1 MSSEPSPSRS
11 PFTSLTRA
19 QRRRFVMV
27 FATVASWVSILMA
40 VIYGALYL
48 AQPSWQLALGTA
60 QGLPSVLLMILIM
73 HLTRSDRETLGIY
86 LGIPYL
92 LLLTG
97 FLSVIL
103 GVVPVMGPVYV
114 ALIVLAAMVLGEV
127 GGYVTAAIAG
137 VMWLAGFGLS
147 GWGVTP
153 AGLLSAPMVDIV
165 TAILTVI
172 SFFFSAFVAQAATGG
187 LWKALD
193 DAAYDLI
200 EANRQLDEA
209 NRQKSKFL
217 ARMSHD
223 LRTPLTAIKLSTD
236 LISRSVY
243 GPVTEKQQEAL
254 RRAQQGTVRLQD
266 LIDDI
271 LDLSKIEAGQLQL
284 NEEQVVIEDMVE
296 MLRSTL
302 EPKAHAKVLGFSVLI
317 EPGMPARV
325 WGDGKRLL
333 QVMTNLADNAIKFT
347 EKGRVTVLIGAPQAD
362 TWRILVTDTGRGIRE
377 VDLEA
382 IFQEFHRADP
392 SDPVPG
398 TGLGL
403 AITRQ
408 LVTLMGGEIGVRSR
422 LGQGSTFEVTLPL
435 RAVTVPEPVKE
446 VRSPA

>member
-1 MSSEPSPSRS
+1 MSSNPSPSRS

-27 FATVASWVSILMA
+27 FATVASLVSVLMA
-40 VIYGALYL
+40 VIYGALYIS
-48 AQPSWQLALGTA
+48 QPAWQLAVGTMQA
-60 QGLPSVLLMILIM
+60 IPSVLLMILIM
-73 HLTRSDRETLGIY
+73 HLTQSDRETLGIY

-92 LLLTG
+92 LLLTA
-97 FLSVIL
+97 FLSVTL
-103 GVVPVMGPVYV
+103 GVVLVMGPVYV
-114 ALIVLAAMVLGEV
+114 ALIVLAAMVLGET
-127 GGYVTAAIAG
+127 GGYITATVAG
-137 VMWLAGFGLS
+137 MMWLVGFGLS
-147 GWGVTP
+147 GWGVVPT
-153 AGLLSAPMVDIV
+153 GLLTGPMVDIV

-172 SFFFSAFVAQAATGG
+172 AFFFSAFVAQAATGG

-236 LISRSVY
+236 LILRDVY
-243 GPVTEKQQEAL
+243 GPVSEKQQEAL
-254 RRAQQGTVRLQD
+254 ARAQQSTVRLQD

-271 LDLSKIEAGQLQL
+271 LDLSKIEAGQLEL
-284 NEEQVVIEDMVE
+284 NEDQVVVE
-296 MLRSTL
+296 NIAETLRCTL
-302 EPKAHAKVLGFSVLI
+302 EPKAEAKYLGFSVLI
-317 EPGMPARV
+317 EPNMPARI
-325 WGDGKRLL
+325 WGDEKRLI

-347 EKGRVTVLIGAPQAD
+347 EKGRVTVLIGAPQPD
-362 TWRILVTDTGRGIRE
+362 SWHFLVTDTGRGIRE
-377 VDLEA
+377 ADMES
-382 IFQEFHRADP
+382 IFEEFHRADP
-392 SDPVPG
+392 NDPVPG

-408 LVTLMGGEIGVRSR
+408 LVTLMGGEISVRSK

-435 RAVTVPEPVKE
+435 REITVPVAVNE
-446 VRSPA
+446 VVGTA